1 MKALA
6 LLLILV
12 FLTQAVLGD
21 GPDGLNGSS
30 LKEVPVSEVLEKLAS
45 GEPAIYSGKIINGS
59 LDLVEIS
66 FENESR
72 IVKSSLVIK
81 DSEIKGKVNSA
92 NLVFLGPVD
101 FGGTIFHED
110 VSFIDVNF
118 SQGASFNRSQF
129 EKDAK
134 FGLAKFHGQAR
145 FEDAIFKNRAQFGD
159 VHFYKKANFAKSKI
173 DRGIFSNAVF
183 EGWGTFTA
191 AEFQDKANLDRMTFN
206 DSAFFDASKFLE
218 KAFFDETKFNGS
230 RNKNLPS
237 SINFLEA
244 KFNDD
249 ASFFNTTFI
258 QDATFQNSRFLEEA
272 DFGKSKFLDTV
283 DFNDTSFKGDASFW
297 DAQFLGSIYLHG
309 AKFSRLIVRWEN
321 LSGHLIFGEV
331 LYLSLIDNFKKLGRT
346 GDAND
351 CYYEYMIKQPKDSGI
366 WPRFVDFVK
375 WISCGYGVRPERTVM
390 VCTGVIALF
399 GSLFWIG
406 RGVNRSEESKQ
417 NTSRIAGFWKWTR
430 SVYLLRCFYFSTT
443 AFMGGK
449 SDISPL
455 GDYKYLATI
464 ERIFGWLFF
473 GLFLATL
480 TRTLLG

>member
-12 FLTQAVLGD
+12 ILLLLGI
-21 GPDGLNGSS
+21 GEGSNGSS
-30 LKEVPVSEVLEKLAS
+30 LKEVASSEVLEKLAS
-45 GEPAIYSGKIINGS
+45 GKPAIYSGKIINGS
-59 LDLVEIS
+59 LDLDEIS

-72 IVKSSLVIK
+72 IVKSALEIK
-81 DSEIKGKVNSA
+81 DSEIKGRVNFA
-92 NLVFLGPVD
+92 DAVFLEPVIFED
-101 FGGTIFHED
+101 TIFNED
-110 VSFIDVNF
+110 AAFINANF
-118 SQGASFNRSQF
+118 SQEASFIKSQF
-129 EKDAK
+129 KKNAN
-134 FGLAKFHGQAR
+134 FGLAQFLGTAR
-145 FEDAIFKNRAQFGD
+145 FEDVVFNNRALFGF
-159 VHFYKKANFAKSKI
+159 VHFYGKANFADSKI
-173 DRGIFSNAVF
+173 NIGTFSHAVF
-183 EGWGTFTA
+183 EDLGTFIG
-191 AEFQDKANLDRMTFN
+191 AEFQETAKLDRVTFS
-206 DSAFFDASKFLE
+206 DSALFRDSKFLE
-218 KAFFDETKFNGS
+218 KAFFDETTFNGS
-230 RNKNLPS
+230 RNKNIIG

-258 QDATFQNSRFLEEA
+258 RDATFRDSRFLEEA
-272 DFGKSKFLDTV
+272 DFGKSKFLDAI

-297 DAQFLGSIYLHG
+297 DTQFLGSVYMHG
-309 AKFSRLIVRWEN
+309 SKFSRLIVRWEN
-321 LSGHLIFGEV
+321 LSKRLIFGEV
-331 LYLSLIDNFKKLGRT
+331 LYLTLIDNFKKLGRT

-351 CYYEYMIKQPKDSGI
+351 CYYEYMIKQPKDPGL
-366 WPRFVDFVK
+366 WPRFTDFVK

-390 VCTGVIALF
+390 VCIGVIALF

-406 RGVNRSEESKQ
+406 RGVNRSEESMQ
-417 NTSRIAGFWKWTR
+417 NTSRISGFWRWTR

-443 AFMGGK
+443 AFIGGK